1 MRVGIAGIGF
11 MGWIHWLAW
20 QTVPGV
26 EITALF
32 SQEPE
37 RRAGDWTAIRGNFGP
52 PGERV
57 DLSEIKVHDSLES
70 LFNDDNVDLFD
81 LCLPPGVHAS
91 ATIAALASGRDVFCE
106 KPMAL
111 RLEQC
116 DAMLAAQQMGGKHL
130 LIGHVLPFF
139 PEYAFARKAIA
150 DKTYG
155 KFLGGNFQRTIS
167 DPTWI
172 RGFFDPEICGGPLL
186 DLLIHD
192 VHFIRTV
199 LGMPLE
205 VDAVGRLNNGLVE
218 YMTAA
223 FRFGDTGQ
231 VATCRGGVVHQSGR
245 PFSHGFEMHF
255 EDATMQFEFAAFDD
269 GPELMPLKV
278 LTRDGRIL
286 RPDLGDADPV
296 RSFEAELAEVNR
308 VVTGVIDR
316 SDVLDGRLARDAIQ
330 IVEALS
336 QSVRT
341 GKPVSFDA

>member
-37 RRAGDWTAIRGNFGP
+37 RREGDWTGIKGNFGP

-57 DLSEIKVHDSLES
+57 DLSGINVHDSLES
-70 LFNDDNVDLFD
+70 LFADKKVDLFD

-91 ATIAALASGRDVFCE
+91 ATIAALNSGRDVFCE

-116 DAMLAAQQMGGKHL
+116 DAMLAAQRKSGKLL

-150 DKTYG
+150 EKSYG
-155 KFLGGNFQRTIS
+155 KLLGGNFQRTIS

-172 RGFFDPEICGGPLL
+172 RGFYDADICGGPLL

-192 VHFIRTV
+192 AHFIRTV
-199 LGMPLE
+199 LGMPNE
-205 VDAVGRLNNGLVE
+205 VNAVGRLNNGLVE
-218 YMTAA
+218 YMSTS
-223 FRFGDTGQ
+223 FRFGDRDQ
-231 VATCRGGVVHQSGR
+231 VATCRGGVVHQQGR
-245 PFSHGFEMHF
+245 PFTHGFEMHF
-255 EDATMQFEFAAFDD
+255 EDATIQFEFAAFDD

-278 LTRDGRIL
+278 LTRDGKVI
-286 RPDLGDADPV
+286 RPDLGD
-296 RSFEAELAEVNR
+296 RKS
-308 VVTGVIDR
+308 VV
-316 SDVLDGRLARDAIQ
+316 
-330 IVEALS
+330 
-336 QSVRT
+336 
-341 GKPVSFDA
+341 